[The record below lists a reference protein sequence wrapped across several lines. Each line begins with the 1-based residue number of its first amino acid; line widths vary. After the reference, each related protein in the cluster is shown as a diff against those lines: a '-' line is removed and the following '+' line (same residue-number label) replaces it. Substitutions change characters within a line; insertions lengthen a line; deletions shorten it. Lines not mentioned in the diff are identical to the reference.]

1 MKNKIGLGFDI
12 HKLEKGR
19 KLILGGVKIPF
30 PKGLVGHSDGD
41 SLIHAIIDGLLGAVG
56 EKDIGQMFPDTDPKY
71 RNIRSTELLKE
82 TVRKLEEKGIEILNI
97 DSIIIAEAP
106 KIASYIPRM
115 REVLCPILK
124 LREEDVGIKAKT
136 HEGIGDIGRGEAIV
150 SWAYVLVQRNK

>member
-1 MKNKIGLGFDI
+1 LKNKIGLGFDI

-97 DSIIIAEAP
+97 DSIIIAEEP

-124 LREEDVGIKAKT
+124 LREEDLGIKAKT